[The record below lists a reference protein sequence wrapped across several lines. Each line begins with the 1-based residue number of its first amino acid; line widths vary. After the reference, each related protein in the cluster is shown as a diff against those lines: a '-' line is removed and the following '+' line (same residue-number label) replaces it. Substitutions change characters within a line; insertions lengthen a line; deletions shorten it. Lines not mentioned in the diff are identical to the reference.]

1 MSLRAR
7 ALMMLA
13 GVALAGCSDST
24 GPADAVAVT
33 VTGVIENRN
42 AATIPANA
50 RVVVLWGVSS
60 GSPDYSFVFGTGTVS
75 PGGEFSISF
84 DGPPPAAA
92 LNNGTLGVGLVLLT
106 SDQSLGEGQLPSN
119 YSFPGLLGFT
129 EDYSIIYRSGTA
141 GIDWAADFPPGYSVG
156 EVQRSNVGF
165 DSFIRVG
172 LDDLRLVVDVIQN
185 LNPPNWT

>member
-1 MSLRAR
+1 MSLRAP
-7 ALMMLA
+7 ALMMVA
-13 GVALAGCSDST
+13 GVALAGCSDAT
-24 GPADAVAVT
+24 DPGDAVT
-33 VTGVIENRN
+33 VSGVIENRN

-75 PGGEFSISF
+75 PGGEFSITF

-106 SDQSLGEGQLPSN
+106 SDQSLGEGQVPSN
-119 YSFPGLLGFT
+119 YGFPGVLGLT
-129 EDYSIIYRSGTA
+129 EDHSIIYRSGA
-141 GIDWAADFPPGYSVG
+141 PGIDWAAACPPGYSVG

-172 LDDLRLVVDVIQN
+172 LDDLLVVDVIQN

>member
-1 MSLRAR
+1 MSSRAS

-13 GVALAGCSDST
+13 SIALAGCLDST
-24 GPADAVAVT
+24 DPGDAVT
-33 VTGVIENRN
+33 ITGVIENRN

-60 GSPDYSFVFGTGTVS
+60 GSPDYSFAFGTGTVS
-75 PGGEFSISF
+75 PGGEFSITF
-84 DGPPPAAA
+84 DGPPPEAA

-106 SDQSLGEGQLPSN
+106 TDQSLAEGQLPSD

-129 EDYSIIYRSGTA
+129 EDHSIIYRSGTT
-141 GIDWAADFPPGYSVG
+141 GIDWAAAFPPEYSVG

-172 LDDLRLVVDVIQN
+172 LDDLRLVVDMIQN